1 MNKLNKTAIA
11 GIGFHVPD
19 RIISNSDLEHLMDT
33 SDECITERS
42 GIKERRWIDHDGGAS
57 SLAIQAAKNAMEDAN
72 VTSEN
77 IDLVICAT
85 LTSDYFFPG
94 ISAQV
99 QDALGLNHIGAFD
112 IKAACPAF
120 VYALSIG
127 DQYIK
132 TGHSKTV
139 LVIGAEVQSTALDVS
154 TKGRDIAV
162 LFGDGAGA
170 AILKASENNSEILST
185 HLHTDGKYLK
195 DLWCESPASKY
206 NPRISKEMI
215 DEGRHFPFMNGREVF
230 KNAVRRFPEV
240 IQEAMDENDLTL
252 EEIAQIIPHQA
263 NLRIS
268 QAVAKRMGV
277 GMDKVYS
284 NIHKYGNTTAASIPI
299 ALTEARNEGKFKR
312 GDTIIL
318 AAFGAGFR
326 WASAAIRW

>member
-1 MNKLNKTAIA
+1 M
-11 GIGFHVPD
+11 
-19 RIISNSDLEHLMDT
+19 
-33 SDECITERS
+33 
-42 GIKERRWIDHDGGAS
+42 
-57 SLAIQAAKNAMEDAN
+57 
-72 VTSEN
+72 
-77 IDLVICAT
+77 
-85 LTSDYFFPG
+85 
-94 ISAQV
+94 
-99 QDALGLNHIGAFD
+99 
-112 IKAACPAF
+112 
-120 VYALSIG
+120 
-127 DQYIK
+127 
-132 TGHSKTV
+132 
-139 LVIGAEVQSTALDVS
+139 
-154 TKGRDIAV
+154 
-162 LFGDGAGA
+162 
-170 AILKASENNSEILST
+170 NNSEILST

-252 EEIAQIIPHQA
+252 EKIAQIIPHQA